1 MAEKIKFEVAME
13 RLEEIVRRLESGA
26 PELDE
31 AISLYEEAVKLSK
44 LCNAKLEAAEQ
55 KVRVLVS
62 SPDGTVTDKAF
73 VGTDET

>member
-1 MAEKIKFEVAME
+1 MAKNIKFEDAIE
-13 RLEEIVRRLESGA
+13 RLEEIVRKLESGA

-44 LCNAKLEAAEQ
+44 LCNEKLEAAEQ
-55 KVRVLVS
+55 KVRLLVS

-73 VGTDET
+73 VGTNED